1 MAGNG
6 GEQFELAA
14 EDMAKVEN
22 LADLAKML
30 RRLRRREAR
39 RRGDSELTYREL
51 AAKAGWSHAVVGEYF
66 TGKALPPTDRFDVL
80 VRLLGATPPELG
92 LLATMRDRVEERR
105 RSTSPGPAGAADAP
119 LVPRELP
126 ADVFG
131 FTGRA
136 GHLAELHSLV
146 TTRAQASAMVIA
158 VVSGSAGVGKTALA
172 VHWAH
177 QVRDQ
182 FPDGQLYVNLRGF
195 DTSGSAMAP
204 AEAVRG
210 FLDALNVSPR
220 RIPVGLD
227 AQAGLYRSLLSGK
240 RMLIVLDN
248 ARDAEQVR
256 PLLPGEPGCVVV
268 VTSRNQLPG
277 LVAVEGAHPLA
288 LDLLPADEAREL
300 LVHRLGRDRVAV
312 EPRAVEE
319 IIARCARLPLA
330 LAIVAAR
337 AATHPGFQLDAL
349 AGELHEAR
357 DGLDAFTGGDA
368 ATDMRAVFSWSY
380 HTLSEAAARLFRL
393 LGLHP
398 GPDIAV
404 PAAASLA
411 GVPIGRVRPMLA
423 QLTRAH
429 LVTEHIPGRFTFH
442 DLLRVY
448 AIELAQTHDTEAE
461 RQAAVHRVLDHYLH
475 AAHSAS
481 IMINQYRDLL
491 TPAPPQDHV
500 THVRVADDRQAIA
513 WVTAEYPVLLGA
525 VDLAA
530 AQGFDTHTW
539 QLASAV
545 GTFCQRRGHWRD
557 QIVIQSAALAA
568 TRRLCDLNRQAS
580 AHRDLGRAHVRLGN
594 DDEAHHHFRQA
605 LDIYGKLG
613 DPTGKAHIYNNVADA
628 LDRQGRPQ
636 DALSHSQRAV
646 DLFRAAG
653 KRTGLAWAL
662 NGVGWLHSRLGN
674 YEQAIAY
681 CEEALV
687 LQREIDDRHGQ
698 GATWDSLGYA
708 HHHLGHHDRAL
719 TCYEHAFDLI
729 REAGD
734 RYQQADVLTHL
745 GDTHHASGSP
755 DAARHAWLRA
765 LEILDELSH
774 PDADDVRR
782 KLRRLGHPQPEAV
795 AHHVN

>member
-6 GEQFELAA
+6 GDRFDLDT
-14 EDMAKVEN
+14 EDVRKAEN
-22 LADLAKML
+22 LADLARLL
-30 RRLRRREAR
+30 RRLRRRDAR
-39 RRGDSELTYREL
+39 QRGDSELTYREL
-51 AAKAGWSHAVVGEYF
+51 AGKAGWSHAVVGEYF

-80 VRLLGATPPELG
+80 IRLLGATPTELG
-92 LLATMRDRVEERR
+92 ALATARDRVEERR
-105 RSTSPGPAGAADAP
+105 RSAGQTPARPADAP

-126 ADVFG
+126 ADVYG
-131 FTGRA
+131 FTGRPDQ
-136 GHLAELHSLV
+136 LAELHSLV
-146 TTRAQASAMVIA
+146 TARAQSSAMVVA
-158 VVSGSAGVGKTALA
+158 VVSGTAGVGKTALA

-210 FLDALNVSPR
+210 FLDALNVSPQR
-220 RIPVGLD
+220 LPVGLD

-240 RMLIVLDN
+240 RMLILLDN

-256 PLLPGEPGCVVV
+256 PLLPGAPGCVVV

-288 LDLLPADEAREL
+288 LDLLPADEATQL
-300 LVHRLGRDRVAV
+300 LARRLGPARVAV
-312 EPRAVEE
+312 EPRAVED

-337 AATHPGFQLDAL
+337 AATHPGFHLDAL
-349 AGELHEAR
+349 AGELHDAR
-357 DGLDAFTGGDA
+357 DGLDAFAGGDA
-368 ATDMRAVFSWSY
+368 ITDMRAVFSWSY
-380 HTLSEAAARLFRL
+380 HTLSDEAARLFRL

-398 GPDIAV
+398 GPDIATH
-404 PAAASLA
+404 AAASLA
-411 GVPIGRVRPMLA
+411 GVPLGRIRPLLTE
-423 QLTRAH
+423 LTRAH
-429 LVTEHIPGRFTFH
+429 LVSERVPGRFAFH

-448 AIELAQTHDTEAE
+448 AIELAHTHDTDEE
-461 RQAAVHRVLDHYLH
+461 RHAAVHRVLDHYLNS
-475 AAHSAS
+475 AHPAS
-481 IMINQYRDLL
+481 LLLNPYRDVLSPASPVAGV
-491 TPAPPQDHV
+491 TP
-500 THVRVADDRQAIA
+500 VRVAEVRQAMA
-513 WVTAEYPVLLGA
+513 WFTAEYAILLA
-525 VDLAA
+525 VVELAEA
-530 AQGFDTHTW
+530 HGFDAHTW
-539 QLASAV
+539 QLASAI

-557 QIVIQSAALAA
+557 QIAIQSAALAA
-568 TRRLCDLNRQAS
+568 TRRLADLDRQAS
-580 AHRDLGRAHVRLGN
+580 AHRDLGRAHVRLSN
-594 DDEAHHHFRQA
+594 DGAAHHHFRQA
-605 LDIYGKLG
+605 LDLYGKLG
-613 DPTGKAHIYNNVADA
+613 DATGQAHIYNNIADA

-636 DALSHSQRAV
+636 DALGHSQQAV

-687 LQREIDDRHGQ
+687 LQREIDDRQGQ

-708 HHHLGHHDRAL
+708 HHHLGHHERAL
-719 TCYEHAFDLI
+719 SCYEHAFDLI
-729 REAGD
+729 REVGD

-745 GDTHHASGSP
+745 GDTHEASGNP
-755 DAARHAWLRA
+755 AAARDAWLRA
-765 LEILDELSH
+765 LEILDELGH
-774 PDADDVRR
+774 PDADQVRR
-782 KLRRLGHPQPEAV
+782 KLNDLDARSEPIANHAG
-795 AHHVN
+795 